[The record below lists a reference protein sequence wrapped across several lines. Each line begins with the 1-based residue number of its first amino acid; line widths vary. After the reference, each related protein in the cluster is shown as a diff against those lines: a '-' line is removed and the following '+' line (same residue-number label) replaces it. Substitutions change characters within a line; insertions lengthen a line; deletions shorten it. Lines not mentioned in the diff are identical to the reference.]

1 MAKMTLIELVQDIL
15 SDMNDDEVNSISDT
29 IESLQVAQIVKSV
42 YFEMMANKN
51 WPHLR
56 TLDTLQASGT
66 TTKPTH
72 MKLPELVKEL
82 EWIEYNCRKATTPT
96 RSEYKQ
102 ITMLSVDEFLR
113 KSNSYISTNDNV
125 DEITDY
131 SGIKFNIKNDAHP
144 TYCTSFDDE
153 YIVFD
158 SYLSVLEDTLQE
170 THTRCS
176 MYVEPSWSM
185 VDNFTPDLPSEAF
198 PALLAEAKSTAFNRI
213 KQAPDGKAE
222 QQATRQRAWLSRKSW
237 RTNGGIKLPSYARRS
252 RK

>member
-1 MAKMTLIELVQDIL
+1 MAKMTLIEIVQDIL

-56 TLDTLQASGT
+56 VLDTIEASGDN
-66 TTKPTH
+66 TKPTH

-82 EWIEYNCRKATTPT
+82 EWIEYNCRKESTPT

-102 ITMLSVDEFLR
+102 ITMLSPDEFLR
-113 KSNSYISTNDNV
+113 KTNMLNNTAANV

-131 SGIKFNIKNDAHP
+131 SGIKFNIKNDTHP

-158 SYLSVLEDTLQE
+158 SYNSALDTTLQE

-176 MYVEPSWSM
+176 MYVEPGWSM
-185 VDNFTPDLPSEAF
+185 VDNHTPDLPAEAF

-213 KQAPDGKAE
+213 KQTPDGKAE
-222 QQATRQRAWLSRKSW
+222 QQAVRQRAWLSRKAW
-237 RTNGGIKLPSYARRS
+237 RAKGGITLPSYARRT